1 MAADFRAPAALQSI
15 AVSRDPRPGST
26 DPYKRRFDDTPFWVA
41 FVEFFA
47 VEFTAYLA
55 SIAYTVATGGTW
67 EQSDQYIPAVILIG
81 ALVVLSSLALGH
93 YNNIQQQPRH
103 RFLWGGLAS
112 ATLAFS
118 FFLSLIFLLKATEF
132 YSRATFF
139 MQFAGVCAAVLASRT
154 FSYAQLHSKIKS
166 GYVEAHRVLVVGTIS
181 DDAAS
186 AQGLTELCK
195 NAAGVVPLPDFLSA
209 RPQNDDESEDRR
221 LHDFIDE
228 CRSFYPDTIIILARL
243 HELPRV
249 AALAN
254 TLSEIPVS
262 IHLIPIGIENLLGS
276 SSMGEIGGMA
286 TVQLLHPPLSILEQI
301 LKETFDR
308 VCAAVGL
315 VLLAPLL
322 IMAAVAIK
330 IDSRGPVL
338 FRQTRH
344 GFNNGVIR
352 VFKFRTMNVIEG
364 GDRFTQASKSDPRIT
379 RVGRILRRTNI
390 DELPQLLNVLFGEM
404 SIVGPRPHATAQ
416 NEMFDRLLSGFSRRH
431 VVKPGI
437 TGWAQ
442 VNGFRGET
450 DTLEKMKRRVEY
462 DLYYVDNWSFL
473 FDLKIIVLTL
483 LSKRAYLNAY

>member
-1 MAADFRAPAALQSI
+1 MAADFHAPAAL
-15 AVSRDPRPGST
+15 RST
-26 DPYKRRFDDTPFWVA
+26 KVRQKLATDTAEPYRRRFDDTPFWVA

-55 SIAYTVATGGTW
+55 SMAYTVASGATW
-67 EQSDQYIPAVILIG
+67 DKSDQYIPAVILIG
-81 ALVVLSSLALGH
+81 ALVVLTSLALGH

-118 FFLSLIFLLKATEF
+118 FFLSLIFILKATEF

-139 MQFAGVCAAVLASRT
+139 MQFAGVCVAVLGSRT
-154 FSYAQLHSKIKS
+154 FSYTQLHSKIKS
-166 GYVEAHRVLVVGTIS
+166 GYVEADRMLIIGSVS
-181 DDAAS
+181 SDAANM
-186 AQGLTELCK
+186 QGLAELRR
-195 NAAGVVPLPDFLSA
+195 NAIGVVPMPDPSCTHF
-209 RPQNDDESEDRR
+209 DEHGNNSS
-221 LHDFIDE
+221 LHRFIEE
-228 CRSFYPDTIIILARL
+228 CRSHYPDTIIILAQL

-249 AALAN
+249 AELAN
-254 TLSEIPVS
+254 ALSEIPVS

-276 SSMGEIGGMA
+276 SSMGEVGGMA
-286 TVQLLHPPLSILEQI
+286 TVHLLHPPLSIFEQI

-308 VCAAVGL
+308 VSAAVGL
-315 VLLAPLL
+315 ILLAPLL
-322 IMAAVAIK
+322 LTAAIAIK
-330 IDSRGPVL
+330 LDSRGAVL

-352 VFKFRTMNVIEG
+352 VFKFRTMNVIES
-364 GDRFTQASKSDPRIT
+364 GDNFTQASKSDPRIT

-390 DELPQLLNVLFGEM
+390 DELPQLLNVLLGEM

-416 NEMFDRLLSGFSRRH
+416 NEMFDQLLAGFSRRH

-473 FDLKIIVLTL
+473 FDLKIIILTL

>member
-1 MAADFRAPAALQSI
+1 MAADFRAPAALRSSKVKRKPLPNS
-15 AVSRDPRPGST
+15 AE
-26 DPYKRRFDDTPFWVA
+26 PYKRRFDDTPFWVA

-55 SIAYTVATGGTW
+55 SIAYTVASGADW
-67 EQSDQYIPAVILIG
+67 DRSDQYIPAVILIG
-81 ALVVLSSLALGH
+81 ALVVLTSLALGH
-93 YNNIQQQPRH
+93 YNNIQQQPQH

-112 ATLAFS
+112 VALAFS
-118 FFLSLIFLLKATEF
+118 FFLSLIFILKATEF

-139 MQFAGVCAAVLASRT
+139 MQFAGVCVAVLGSRT

-166 GYVEAHRVLVVGTIS
+166 GYVEADRKLIIGAPS
-181 DDAAS
+181 SDAANS
-186 AQGLTELCK
+186 QGLAELCK
-195 NAAGVVPLPDFLSA
+195 NAVGTVPMPDPGCTHF
-209 RPQNDDESEDRR
+209 DENGNNFV
-221 LHDFIDE
+221 LHEFIEE
-228 CRSFYPDTIIILARL
+228 CRSYYPDTIIILAQL

-249 AALAN
+249 AELTNAL
-254 TLSEIPVS
+254 SQMPVS
-262 IHLIPIGIENLLGS
+262 IHLIPVGIESLLGS
-276 SSMGEIGGMA
+276 SSRGEVGGMA
-286 TVQLLHPPLSILEQI
+286 TVHLLHPPLSIFEQI
-301 LKETFDR
+301 LKEVFDR
-308 VCAAVGL
+308 ICAAAGL
-315 VLLAPLL
+315 IVLAPLL
-322 IMAAVAIK
+322 LAAAVAIK
-330 IDSRGPVL
+330 LDSRGPIL

-352 VFKFRTMNVIEG
+352 VLKFRTMNVIESG
-364 GDRFTQASKSDPRIT
+364 ENFTQASRSDPRIT

-390 DELPQLLNVLFGEM
+390 DELPQLLNVLLGEM

-416 NEMFDRLLSGFSRRH
+416 NEMFDQLLAGFSRRH

-462 DLYYVDNWSFL
+462 DLYYIDNWSFL